1 MHPCSFSYLQA
12 FQIVKLGKT
21 IQFEMHLFQ
30 KMENFDEIEIEI
42 LKSKIEGL
50 ETEVLSLRN
59 KLRTQADYFAKSVKL
74 LSQMDFLL
82 QLRYPVVAP
91 NHGIELDN
99 CQPTTDVIIEE
110 SKGSTDEITDQQ
122 IDDAIDK
129 EIYEESDEDSSYIEE
144 VPLSEESELLQ
155 PNKSEENIEVLEVVT
170 INVQEPMSKSLSQIT
185 PRKSNKRK
193 RNSNSEISYKSKK
206 KKTNRASAV
215 YSRVDGLYRCP
226 FTDICSYTTKYSSN
240 LPKHIRIHTGE
251 RKYSCDYCDK
261 TFTDANS
268 CLSHKLR
275 HPESGA
281 QKCTKCKRL
290 IQPTKLEDHMINCKS
305 SIAKKKAGRTNILLQ
320 LK

>member
-1 MHPCSFSYLQA
+1 MESF
-12 FQIVKLGKT
+12 
-21 IQFEMHLFQ
+21 
-30 KMENFDEIEIEI
+30 DEIEI

-82 QLRYPVVAP
+82 QMRYQVVAP
-91 NHGIELDN
+91 NHGIESDN
-99 CQPTTDVIIEE
+99 CQPTTDVIIEG
-110 SKGSTDEITDQQ
+110 SQGSTDEITDQQ
-122 IDDAIDK
+122 IDEAIDK
-129 EIYEESDEDSSYIEE
+129 EIYEEPDEDSYIEE
-144 VPLSEESELLQ
+144 VPLSEESQLLQ
-155 PNKSEENIEVLEVVT
+155 PNKYEENIEVLEVVT
-170 INVQEPMSKSLSQIT
+170 INVQELMSKTLSQIT

-215 YSRVDGLYRCP
+215 YSRIDGLYRCP

-261 TFTDANS
+261 TFTDATS

-305 SIAKKKAGRTNILLQ
+305 SMAKKKAGRTNILLQ

>member
-1 MHPCSFSYLQA
+1 
-12 FQIVKLGKT
+12 
-21 IQFEMHLFQ
+21 
-30 KMENFDEIEIEI
+30 MENFDEIEIEI

-59 KLRTQADYFAKSVKL
+59 KLRTQADYFAKSVKI
-74 LSQMDFLL
+74 LSKMDFLL
-82 QLRYPVVAP
+82 QLRYQVIAP

-99 CQPTTDVIIEE
+99 CQPTTEAIIEG

-122 IDDAIDK
+122 IDEAIDK
-129 EIYEESDEDSSYIEE
+129 EIYEEPDEDSYIEE
-144 VPLSEESELLQ
+144 VPLSEESQLLQ
-155 PNKSEENIEVLEVVT
+155 PNKYEENIEVLEVVT
-170 INVQEPMSKSLSQIT
+170 INVQELMSKTLSQIT

-215 YSRVDGLYRCP
+215 YSRIDGLYRCP

-261 TFTDANS
+261 TFTDATS

-305 SIAKKKAGRTNILLQ
+305 SMAKKKAGRTNILLQ

>member
-1 MHPCSFSYLQA
+1 
-12 FQIVKLGKT
+12 
-21 IQFEMHLFQ
+21 
-30 KMENFDEIEIEI
+30 MENFDEIEIEI

-82 QLRYPVVAP
+82 QLRYQMIAP

-99 CQPTTDVIIEE
+99 CHPTTEVIIERL
-110 SKGSTDEITDQQ
+110 KGSTDEITDQQ
-122 IDDAIDK
+122 IDEAIDK
-129 EIYEESDEDSSYIEE
+129 EIYEESDENSSCIEE
-144 VPLSEESELLQ
+144 VPLSEESELPQ
-155 PNKSEENIEVLEVVT
+155 PIKSEQNIEVLEVVT
-170 INVQEPMSKSLSQIT
+170 INVQEPMSKTLSQIT

-193 RNSNSEISYKSKK
+193 LNSNSEISYKSKK

-240 LPKHIRIHTGE
+240 LPKHIRIHTDE

-268 CLSHKLR
+268 CLGHKLR

-305 SIAKKKAGRTNILLQ
+305 SMAKKKAGRTNILLQ
-320 LK
+320 IK